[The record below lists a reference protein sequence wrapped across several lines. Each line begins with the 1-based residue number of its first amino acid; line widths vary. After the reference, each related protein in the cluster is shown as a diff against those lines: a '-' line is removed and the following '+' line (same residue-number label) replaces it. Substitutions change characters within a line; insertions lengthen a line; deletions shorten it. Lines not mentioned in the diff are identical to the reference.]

1 MPAPGAV
8 AGWPHQSCHS
18 RRVRKCMCVA
28 PASAPLE
35 LRAPAP
41 QPEPRTGPPWAPA
54 LPPARPHAP
63 LPRAR
68 QRTTSRRRVRRRP
81 LARPQTHPKQRRHRR
96 LRTRTRAASS
106 LCGAA
111 AHARETQH
119 GRARSGALSGT
130 WRSTVAPWFMHSHN
144 GYGMDSADDRMGRGR
159 TAAGCA
165 RWRCRRRG
173 RAVQAAQQVQHGRR
187 RGGGRCGTAAG
198 ARARRCRG
206 GRRGRGARRDRR
218 QRAQRRRDGGVHLD
232 IGQLLGAA
240 PAVGRRALRAAAA
253 LGAPRGSAAHG
264 RGYANGMLRS
274 AACQPHAAR
283 LARLG
288 ATAACWRPLPGAA
301 PHVPPARI
309 RRPCG
314 TRLALP
320 VPYETLRSDA
330 RGRQRRG

>member
-1 MPAPGAV
+1 MGRSPAGAAACPLVIRPRRAQFRAAPRMVGAVAPAASSQGWSRSPPGLQGMRWREQSCAAGTPAGLQAVCQDMLTQCAGGCMPAPGAV

-41 QPEPRTGPPWAPA
+41 QPEPRMGPPWAPA

-144 GYGMDSADDRMGRGR
+144 GYGMDSADDGMGRGR

-198 ARARRCRG
+198 A
-206 GRRGRGARRDRR
+206 
-218 QRAQRRRDGGVHLD
+218 
-232 IGQLLGAA
+232 
-240 PAVGRRALRAAAA
+240 
-253 LGAPRGSAAHG
+253 
-264 RGYANGMLRS
+264 
-274 AACQPHAAR
+274 
-283 LARLG
+283 
-288 ATAACWRPLPGAA
+288 
-301 PHVPPARI
+301 
-309 RRPCG
+309 
-314 TRLALP
+314 
-320 VPYETLRSDA
+320 
-330 RGRQRRG
+330 